1 MTGTVV
7 VELVGPYGEEMRE
20 EGLEAE
26 RVLLMRGRAEVV
38 VVVVVVLIRRPLLL
52 TVTKA

>member
-7 VELVGPYGEEMRE
+7 VELVGQYVEETRE

-26 RVLLMRGRAEVV
+26 PVVLMRGRAEAVA
-38 VVVVVVLIRRPLLL
+38 VVLIRRPQLL

>member
-26 RVLLMRGRAEVV
+26 RVLLMRGRAEA
-38 VVVVVVLIRRPLLL
+38 VVVVVLIRRPLLL